1 MFKFYWI
8 KNMKLQYTA
17 KQLIKS
23 IFTFEW
29 KNRPNILDIINSD
42 WINNTKEPKDYNLR
56 SRLKIKRRD

>member
-17 KQLIKS
+17 KQLIKA

-29 KNRPNILDIINSD
+29 KNRPNILDIINSE
-42 WINNTKEPKDYNLR
+42 WLKNTLEPKDYNLR
-56 SRLKIKRRD
+56 SRLKIKRLD